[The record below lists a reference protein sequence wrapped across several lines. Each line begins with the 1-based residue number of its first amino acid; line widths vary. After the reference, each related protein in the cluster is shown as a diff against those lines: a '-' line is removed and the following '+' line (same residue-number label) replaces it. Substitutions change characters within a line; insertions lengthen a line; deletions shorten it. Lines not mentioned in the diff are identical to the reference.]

1 MKTQGFFENID
12 PDIRKFGFL
21 CFLLCAGLLSLFFGT
36 LVYAKISS
44 TAARKSIPLMIADDP
59 AVLKVEILDNDG
71 IIHSEFY
78 IRILFKDG
86 GKLELSRVNEWGR
99 GKIKVER
106 VGDYRIVGV
115 KDGVGI
121 SREQQTKLLSYIT
134 GLQLKSVMDFV
145 KNYRVI
151 FNLVENLPERK
162 NQRDSNQIIIYED
175 QEYFL
180 AKDVVRSGN

>member
-1 MKTQGFFENID
+1 MKTSRFFENID
-12 PDIRKFGFL
+12 PDIRKFGF
-21 CFLLCAGLLSLFFGT
+21 CVFLLCAGLLSIFFGT
-36 LVYAKISS
+36 LVYIKISS

-59 AVLKVEILDNDG
+59 AVLKVEILDDTG

-99 GKIKVER
+99 GEIKVER
-106 VGDYRIVGV
+106 VDDYRIVVG
-115 KDGVGI
+115 KDGMGI
-121 SREQQTKLLSYIT
+121 TREQHTKLLSYIT

-151 FNLVENLPERK
+151 FNFVENLPERN
-162 NQRDSNQIIIYED
+162 NQRNNNRIIIYEG

-180 AKDVVRSGN
+180 TRSVN